1 MKRKRALPSSS
12 RVDCSGGPELT
23 PVPVSDPVAPPP
35 EPTSRAPTL
44 ELGRAILRLSGIVS
58 DVGASLA
65 LLDDSVDRAQA
76 VGGAFELAQGLAARA
91 VVAAGAPP
99 GDTAVGSSEADARN
113 ALALFTDLGVVDVPV
128 SR

>member
-12 RVDCSGGPELT
+12 RVDAVAAPMT
-23 PVPVSDPVAPPP
+23 PVPVSDPGRTPPK
-35 EPTSRAPTL
+35 PTSRAPTL
-44 ELGRAILRLSGIVS
+44 EFGPSHPPSVGDCQRRGGIPALPRRTALTGLRPWVAPSNWHRPGRPG
-58 DVGASLA
+58 
-65 LLDDSVDRAQA
+65 
-76 VGGAFELAQGLAARA
+76 
-91 VVAAGAPP
+91 VVAAGAAA